1 MRKPKLKPKTNDDN
15 KNDNLD
21 INESGKVIPKTVRKE
36 YKIFLHVN
44 EYEKL
49 KIIASLNK
57 LLNNGQPTSAADY
70 IRRMISEEV
79 SKSDNKKLL
88 DQFT

>member
-1 MRKPKLKPKTNDDN
+1 MRKPKPKPKTIDENE
-15 KNDNLD
+15 NLD
-21 INESGKVIPKTVRKE
+21 INESGKVVPKAVRKE
-36 YKIFLHVN
+36 YKIFLHAN
-44 EYEKL
+44 EYEDL
-49 KIIASLNK
+49 KKIASLNK